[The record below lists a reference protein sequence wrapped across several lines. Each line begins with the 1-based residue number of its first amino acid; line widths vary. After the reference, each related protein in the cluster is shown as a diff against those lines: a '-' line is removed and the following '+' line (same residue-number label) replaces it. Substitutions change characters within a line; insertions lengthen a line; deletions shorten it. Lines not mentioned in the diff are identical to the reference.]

1 MKRFNR
7 TILSGLAAAAVIAG
21 ASISTSVAAKNFAG
35 KTMKIVIPYGPVAP
49 TINMG
54 LFSRTTL
61 PNTSREIRILF
72 CNICPV
78 QAAPRR

>member
-35 KTMKIVIPYGPVAP
+35 KTMKIVIPHGPGGTYDKYGVV
-49 TINMG
+49 
-54 LFSRTTL
+54 FSNHL
-61 PNTSREIRILF
+61 AKHIPGIRILF
-72 CNICPV
+72 CNICLV